1 MTTSFTSLPIVDLAP
16 LTSDNPSEDEL
27 RALSERLHD
36 VFSTVGFAYLI
47 NAPLSFSHEE
57 VFSMARDFFDLPEKV
72 KMGVAKK
79 TFRRTNKNT
88 YRG

>member
-47 NAPLSFSHEE
+47 NAPLSFGHEE